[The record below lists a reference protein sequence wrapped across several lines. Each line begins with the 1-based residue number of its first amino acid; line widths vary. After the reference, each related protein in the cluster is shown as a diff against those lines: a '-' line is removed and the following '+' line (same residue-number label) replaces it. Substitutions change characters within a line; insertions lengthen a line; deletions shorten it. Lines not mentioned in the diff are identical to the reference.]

1 MNLLSTLVLI
11 PLIISCLDCLNHLE
25 EANDGVEGAD
35 GICYEEPDLS
45 GGVEGVDYLIVYRT
59 GEGPEEDNA
68 WEHLVVVVVEQHEL
82 YSI

>member
-11 PLIISCLDCLNHLE
+11 PLIIPCLDCLNHLE
-25 EANDGVEGAD
+25 EATEGPEGAE

-59 GEGPEEDNA
+59 EEVPEGEQA
-68 WEHLVVVVVEQHEL
+68 
-82 YSI
+82 

>member
-11 PLIISCLDCLNHLE
+11 PLIIPYLDCMNHLE
-25 EANDGVEGAD
+25 EATEGPDGAD

-45 GGVEGVDYLIVYRT
+45 GGVEGGRLSDRVWNRGGSRRRT
-59 GEGPEEDNA
+59 S
-68 WEHLVVVVVEQHEL
+68 LSTKVVVVIEQYKL